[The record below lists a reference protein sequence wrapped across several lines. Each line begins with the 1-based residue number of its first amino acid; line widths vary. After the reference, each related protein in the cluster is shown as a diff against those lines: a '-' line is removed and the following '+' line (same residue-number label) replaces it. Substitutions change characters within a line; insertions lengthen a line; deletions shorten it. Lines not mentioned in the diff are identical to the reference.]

1 MTQIASTGLY
11 SSTEQQKV
19 GATSLKGNA
28 PAFES
33 GEEQKSQKTKDAPGL
48 LLRMRKRSLSCNI
61 ASTIVYDT
69 DLNTITQSAE
79 IALERP

>member
-1 MTQIASTGLY
+1 MDSTLLQ
-11 SSTEQQKV
+11 SNKKV
-19 GATSLKGNA
+19 ELHLSKGMHL
-28 PAFES
+28 PFKQE
-33 GEEQKSQKTKDAPGL
+33 KSQKTKDAPGL